1 MKAIILVAGYA
12 TRLYPL
18 TKDKP
23 KALLPVCGKGIIDYI
38 LDEINT
44 ITEIDEIYVVSNKI
58 FYDQF
63 LMWKNSANTDKKLS
77 VLNDGTVDNEGRLGA
92 IGDINLAIDS
102 YKIDD
107 DLLIIAG
114 DNLFNYKLGDF
125 VKFFNENKKDC
136 VCGKESDNVEMLKS
150 FAVATLDD
158 NNKILDLEEKPS
170 EPKGNI
176 AIYATYLYKRETL
189 PLFKKYLDDGNNK
202 DAPGYFV
209 EWLYKRQDVL
219 AYKFFGDCVD
229 IGTFDAYMKIKD
241 NWI

>member
-23 KALLPVCGKGIIDYI
+23 KALLPVRGKGIIDYI

-44 ITEIDEIYVVSNKI
+44 ISEIDEVYVVSNKI

-63 LMWKNSANTDKKLS
+63 LQWSTNANTDKKLL

-92 IGDINLAIDS
+92 IGDISLAIDS

-114 DNLFNYKLGDF
+114 DNLFNYKLSSF
-125 VKFFNENKKDC
+125 VDFFNENKKDC
-136 VCGKESDNVEMLKS
+136 VCGKELDNVEMLKS
-150 FAVATLDD
+150 FAVATLDE
-158 NNKILDLEEKPS
+158 NNKILELEEKPK
-170 EPKGNI
+170 EPKSNI
-176 AIYATYLYKRETL
+176 AIYATYLYKKETL

-209 EWLYKRQDVL
+209 EWLYKVQDVL
-219 AYKFFGDCVD
+219 TYKFLGECID
-229 IGTFDAYMKIKD
+229 IGTFDAYMDIKD
-241 NWI
+241 SWQ